1 MGLFF
6 VYILKSSVCLA
17 IFYLFYR
24 LLLARETFHRFN
36 RFSLLGILLLSCLL
50 PLVEVSVKQETE
62 VHQTMLT
69 LEQLLM
75 MADAVNAT
83 EAGARA
89 ETATVTWIQ
98 VALLVYL
105 AGIVFFAFRNVYSLV
120 RLLMLLKSGKKEDIG
135 SYLPGRKERV
145 TLIVHNCDIAPFSW
159 MGYIVISRKDLEE
172 NGREI
177 LIHELAHIHNRHSWD
192 LLVADV
198 CIFFQWFNPASWLLK
213 QELQNIHE
221 FEADET
227 VIKEGVDAKQYQLLL
242 IKKAVGTR
250 LYSMANSFN
259 HSKLKKRITMML
271 KEKSSPWAR
280 AKYLYVLPLAVVTLT
295 TFARPKISNELNE
308 ISAIKV
314 NDFTSI
320 LETKAANNLAP
331 EQDSLTRKNSSTK
344 TVVCGDSA
352 YFYTYTL
359 EDSLVSITI
368 ASDTFSHKKGN
379 ITPRHTFVK
388 DTIINGTKSSVVI
401 TTSSDSPLFILNGK
415 EVSQETIQNLK
426 SENIQSIT
434 VLKDQAAISAYGAKG
449 VHGVVVVEPVESVT
463 ATTSVQIVS
472 DTIIILEDGTKV
484 KLSQREGQPSEVF
497 VVRDGISRKVELQGE
512 AYFEARETHDHPHF
526 TLRTSQVNVIADSQ
540 LRVGETHILPGI
552 TSSSVVKAMGTV
564 LDQDGNP
571 IAGASVATP
580 GAKTNTDKN
589 GKFLLITGK
598 NDKLTITSPGMKKVK
613 LKTSPTI
620 TVYMEKE

>member
-1 MGLFF
+1 MGTFF
-6 VYILKSSVCLA
+6 VYILKASFCLTV
-17 IFYLFYR
+17 FYLFYR
-24 LLLARETFHRFN
+24 LLLSKETFHRFN
-36 RFSLLGILLLSCLL
+36 RIALSGILVLSLLI
-50 PLVEVSVKQETE
+50 PLCEITVHNNTE
-62 VHQTMLT
+62 IQQTLVN
-69 LEQLLM
+69 LEQFILQ
-75 MADAVNAT
+75 ADYVIQASPSI
-83 EAGARA
+83 A
-89 ETATVTWIQ
+89 ESSIPVWIL
-98 VALLVYL
+98 VALLVYFI
-105 AGIVFFAFRNVYSLV
+105 GILFFFGRTVYSLV
-120 RLLMLLKSGKKEDIG
+120 QMLRLVRS
-135 SYLPGRKERV
+135 GRKEKLEKGI
-145 TLIVHNCDIAPFSW
+145 TLVIHDKEIAPFSW
-159 MGYIVISRKDLEE
+159 MKYIVISEKDLTE
-172 NGREI
+172 NSKEI
-177 LIHELAHIHNRHSWD
+177 LTHEIAHIRNRHSID
-192 LLVADV
+192 LLVTDL
-198 CIFFQWFNPASWLLK
+198 CICFQWFNPASWLLK
-213 QELQNIHE
+213 QELQTIHE
-221 FEADET
+221 YETDES
-227 VIKEGVDAKQYQLLL
+227 VIRQGVNAKQYQLLL

-295 TFARPKISNELNE
+295 TFARPEISNELNE

-344 TVVCGDSA
+344 TVVRGDSA

>member
-83 EAGARA
+83 EAGASA
-89 ETATVTWIQ
+89 ETATVIWIQ

-135 SYLPGRKERV
+135 SYLPSRKERV
-145 TLIVHNCDIAPFSW
+145 TLIVHNRDIAPFSW

-271 KEKSSPWAR
+271 KERTNRWARLKLLLAVPVMAGALYVFAQPEVKEVPRQIQSELQQEEADDYSSLMFFFKEGGERYSKLVNGAYPPFKIKARQVHSLFVNKQNRVMFDNDVCSVDELKSTIVKNLMKSWEESKRKEYQVISFQVDRGSEIAALTTILKEVKGAFEQIRADLSITLTDKSEEALDRLFPVLLSEGAARNYGLKELSMEEKISGIVVTIHTSEGKEVMKDFTLTELKQKVTAAR
-280 AKYLYVLPLAVVTLT
+280 AKQA
-295 TFARPKISNELNE
+295 
-308 ISAIKV
+308 
-314 NDFTSI
+314 D
-320 LETKAANNLAP
+320 P
-331 EQDSLTRKNSSTK
+331 E
-344 TVVCGDSA
+344 
-352 YFYTYTL
+352 
-359 EDSLVSITI
+359 SLVIGLKIEKGCKMGYVT
-368 ASDTFSHKKGN
+368 DTKQVLRECSALK
-379 ITPRHTFVK
+379 
-388 DTIINGTKSSVVI
+388 INYS
-401 TTSSDSPLFILNGK
+401 
-415 EVSQETIQNLK
+415 
-426 SENIQSIT
+426 
-434 VLKDQAAISAYGAKG
+434 
-449 VHGVVVVEPVESVT
+449 
-463 ATTSVQIVS
+463 
-472 DTIIILEDGTKV
+472 
-484 KLSQREGQPSEVF
+484 
-497 VVRDGISRKVELQGE
+497 
-512 AYFEARETHDHPHF
+512 
-526 TLRTSQVNVIADSQ
+526 
-540 LRVGETHILPGI
+540 
-552 TSSSVVKAMGTV
+552 
-564 LDQDGNP
+564 
-571 IAGASVATP
+571 
-580 GAKTNTDKN
+580 TDN
-589 GKFLLITGK
+589 
-598 NDKLTITSPGMKKVK
+598 
-613 LKTSPTI
+613 
-620 TVYMEKE
+620 

>member
-280 AKYLYVLPLAVVTLT
+280 MKYLYVLPVAAITLT
-295 TFARPKISNELNE
+295 AFAHPEISNELNE
-308 ISAIKV
+308 ISTIKV
-314 NDFTSI
+314 NDITSI
-320 LETKAANNLAP
+320 LDAKGVNNSLTAVDTAQKIAIT
-331 EQDSLTRKNSSTK
+331 ESTFRSIQTEDSVQRKTQHFSLTREKVKATSFPLTIGQITFQDSCTSTIPEIP
-344 TVVCGDSA
+344 V
-352 YFYTYTL
+352 
-359 EDSLVSITI
+359 
-368 ASDTFSHKKGN
+368 
-379 ITPRHTFVK
+379 
-388 DTIINGTKSSVVI
+388 
-401 TTSSDSPLFILNGK
+401 LFIVNGK
-415 EVSQETIQNLK
+415 EVSVDSVKMLDPNKIETITILRDKYAITQYGEK
-426 SENIQSIT
+426 GKDGVVSIT
-434 VLKDQAAISAYGAKG
+434 YTSGSPDKKVTSYKLADGTTIYLESEKSTSDSYTIIHAKDTSSFKTVELKGEARFKI
-449 VHGVVVVEPVESVT
+449 VEKDSIIEYQVT
-463 ATTSVQIVS
+463 S
-472 DTIIILEDGTKV
+472 DTLKYYI
-484 KLSQREGQPSEVF
+484 Q
-497 VVRDGISRKVELQGE
+497 
-512 AYFEARETHDHPHF
+512 
-526 TLRTSQVNVIADSQ
+526 
-540 LRVGETHILPGI
+540 
-552 TSSSVVKAMGTV
+552 
-564 LDQDGNP
+564 
-571 IAGASVATP
+571 
-580 GAKTNTDKN
+580 
-589 GKFLLITGK
+589 
-598 NDKLTITSPGMKKVK
+598 KKE
-613 LKTSPTI
+613 
-620 TVYMEKE
+620 EK

>member
-1 MGLFF
+1 
-6 VYILKSSVCLA
+6 
-17 IFYLFYR
+17 
-24 LLLARETFHRFN
+24 
-36 RFSLLGILLLSCLL
+36 
-50 PLVEVSVKQETE
+50 
-62 VHQTMLT
+62 
-69 LEQLLM
+69 
-75 MADAVNAT
+75 
-83 EAGARA
+83 
-89 ETATVTWIQ
+89 
-98 VALLVYL
+98 
-105 AGIVFFAFRNVYSLV
+105 
-120 RLLMLLKSGKKEDIG
+120 
-135 SYLPGRKERV
+135 
-145 TLIVHNCDIAPFSW
+145 
-159 MGYIVISRKDLEE
+159 
-172 NGREI
+172 
-177 LIHELAHIHNRHSWD
+177 
-192 LLVADV
+192 
-198 CIFFQWFNPASWLLK
+198 
-213 QELQNIHE
+213 
-221 FEADET
+221 
-227 VIKEGVDAKQYQLLL
+227 
-242 IKKAVGTR
+242 
-250 LYSMANSFN
+250 
-259 HSKLKKRITMML
+259 MML